1 MNIIYGT
8 TNKEK
13 CIALNK
19 ILKNLNIDAKIENLK
34 DIGFTDEIIED
45 GETFERN
52 SEIKAL
58 AVKRFC
64 DSKNIKGKIIITDDA
79 GLCVD
84 MLNGEPGVYTARYAG
99 ENATQKESLDKL
111 LKNMEKEKDLNK
123 RTATFVCVLTA
134 ILENGEKIVARGECL
149 GKIAKKYN
157 MLGGLT
163 YAPVFIPEGFS
174 KTMREMDE
182 SEYAES
188 HNHREKAMKKI
199 VKELKN
205 RKIL

>member
-8 TNKEK
+8 TNKGK
-13 CIALNK
+13 CEALNK
-19 ILKNLNIDAKIENLK
+19 ILKNLEIDAKIETLK

-58 AVKRFC
+58 AIKKFC
-64 DSKNIKGKIIITDDA
+64 DYKKIKGRIIITDDA

-111 LKNMEKEKDLNK
+111 LKNMEIERDLEK

-149 GKIAKKYN
+149 GKIANKYN

-163 YAPVFIPEGFS
+163 YAPIFIPEGFS
-174 KTMREMDE
+174 KPMREMDE
-182 SEYAES
+182 KEYAES
-188 HNHREKAMKKI
+188 HNHREKAMKTI
-199 VKELKN
+199 IEELKK